1 MSEQTEELGPCTWC
15 GSTSYTAGR
24 VASGERDY
32 FDVCCDDCFM
42 RGPECASIEDA
53 VASWIRLST
62 MRHVLMACAE
72 AEGRYNENCQLC
84 VIDDVGA
91 WGDAV
96 ALGRELR
103 EADDATA

>member
-1 MSEQTEELGPCTWC
+1 MSEQTEELGPCPWC
-15 GSTSYTAGR
+15 GSTSSTAGR
-24 VASGERDY
+24 VAIGERDY

-42 RGPECASIEDA
+42 RGPERTSIEEA
-53 VASWIRLST
+53 VAAWNLLSK
-62 MRHVLMACAE
+62 MRQVLVACAD
-72 AEGRYNENCQLC
+72 AEDRHNENCHLY
-84 VIDDVGA
+84 VSDDVVA